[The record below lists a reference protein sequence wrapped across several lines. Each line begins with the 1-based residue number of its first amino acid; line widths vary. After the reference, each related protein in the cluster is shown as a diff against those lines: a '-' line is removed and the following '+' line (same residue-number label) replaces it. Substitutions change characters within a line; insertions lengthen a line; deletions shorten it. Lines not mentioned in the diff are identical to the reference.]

1 MICTYK
7 DRQENRLTDTKKAQN
22 KVFCTCEESW
32 LLFIIKR
39 QPIIA
44 LNYTNTDTQI
54 KRTTETQL

>member
-1 MICTYK
+1 MICIYK
-7 DRQENRLTDTKKAQN
+7 DKQEYRLTDTKKAQD
-22 KVFCTCEESW
+22 KAFCPCEESW
-32 LLFIIKR
+32 LLFITKR